1 MSANPHIGPASL
13 TTTIF
18 GGRVSSAKKSP
29 APAWS
34 NGTGG
39 SHRDVNKDL
48 TRLERRKSVVT
59 APNLKN
65 DGTRVNALDE
75 PWRSMTAEDALRHL
89 VAEDALRR
97 TSEGQSE
104 SQRLGLGGLVNR
116 RLLVAWRRENGLC
129 AKCGRAIPAD
139 EPEFRN
145 CSRCRSAFRDRAR
158 RKALNLTEAER
169 LARNARARKS
179 YFKIVHGTPPPPKVV
194 APVVAV
200 VAQKQTAA
208 GPKRDRAAYFRAYRA
223 AKADREAEAKS

>member
-1 MSANPHIGPASL
+1 M
-13 TTTIF
+13 
-18 GGRVSSAKKSP
+18 
-29 APAWS
+29 
-34 NGTGG
+34 
-39 SHRDVNKDL
+39 
-48 TRLERRKSVVT
+48 T

-65 DGTRVNALDE
+65 DGTRVNGRDA
-75 PWRSMTAEDALRHL
+75 WRAMSAEDALAYL
-89 VAEDALRR
+89 VAEDVARR
-97 TSEGQSE
+97 TAAGQSE
-104 SQRLGLGGLVNR
+104 SQRLGLGGLANR
-116 RLLVAWRRENGLC
+116 RLLVAWRLERGLC

-169 LARNARARKS
+169 LARNARSRRS

-194 APVVAV
+194 ARVVAV
-200 VAQKQTAA
+200 VAEVVAPMVAEVAPVVAQEQTAA